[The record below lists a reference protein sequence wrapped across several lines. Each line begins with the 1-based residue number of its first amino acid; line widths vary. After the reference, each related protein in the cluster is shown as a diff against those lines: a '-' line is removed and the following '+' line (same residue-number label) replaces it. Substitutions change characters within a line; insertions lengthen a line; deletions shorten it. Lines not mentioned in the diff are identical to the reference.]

1 MFACVGQAIDKVFDD
16 KRVTITVLVVWFVI
30 VMVLFSS
37 IGLFTTNY
45 MAIGPNE
52 NLTYMGMPL
61 NTWPRYNAVLIFV
74 VISTAINDLA
84 GDAISPWILTC
95 VCDVKSRVIPYSKS
109 TCLLITQ
116 VWSCYCGVMSIAS
129 ISLVFSQFDLLA
141 VRLIVDL
148 VVNQYTTMRF
158 LRNKTHSAAEYNRF
172 FEDTKLDDTIDTGIS
187 MSPFYCDDAEPN
199 VVKSVCK
206 KDHRSDA
213 VTVDVVKTVPGEQQ
227 TLLLA
232 STLSRTEQ

>member
-1 MFACVGQAIDKVFDD
+1 MLSFVGQAIDKVFDD

-45 MAIGPNE
+45 MAIGPND

-74 VISTAINDLA
+74 IISTAINDLA

-172 FEDTKLDDTIDTGIS
+172 FEDTKPDDTIETGIS
-187 MSPFYCDDAEPN
+187 LASFHGDDVRADLVN
-199 VVKSVCK
+199 GVCK
-206 KDHRSDA
+206 KDHSSDA
-213 VTVDVVKTVPGEQQ
+213 VTVDVVKSVPYEEQ
-227 TLLLA
+227 TLLL
-232 STLSRTEQ
+232 SPTLNRTVT